1 MDDSNLDKQPY
12 RLDSSPMEDSFNDEV
27 GEEIKYQ
34 ENFFASYHIPD
45 PKYEQESPPEPL
57 IEKESEKP

>member
-1 MDDSNLDKQPY
+1 MG
-12 RLDSSPMEDSFNDEV
+12 DSFNDEV
-27 GEEIKYQ
+27 DEEIKQQ
-34 ENFFASYHIPD
+34 ENLFESYHTPD

>member
-1 MDDSNLDKQPY
+1 VG
-12 RLDSSPMEDSFNDEV
+12 DSFNDEV